1 MHSLLTILLAT
12 TLTLAVIVPQ
22 IESTI
27 SGDDDDSC
35 HSYAGGS
42 VYPQGDGRADH
53 KLQYT
58 KAVSK
63 FFVIHEIFTRN

>member
-12 TLTLAVIVPQ
+12 SLTLAVIVPQ

-63 FFVIHEIFTRN
+63 FFF

>member
-1 MHSLLTILLAT
+1 MPSLLNILLAT

-22 IESTI
+22 IESTYN
-27 SGDDDDSC
+27 DDDDSC

-63 FFVIHEIFTRN
+63 FCILS

>member
-22 IESTI
+22 IEST
-27 SGDDDDSC
+27 SDDDDSC

-63 FFVIHEIFTRN
+63 FFPRFFP